1 MEFFKKYSS
10 NWDNIVICFDVRM
23 LITSLLSDNL
33 LHEDQVLMKKLFGQE
48 IAKNISKYND
58 VESLVSKWSTDEL
71 FENLTF
77 FKKS

>member
-1 MEFFKKYSS
+1 
-10 NWDNIVICFDVRM
+10 M